1 MIVGVGRV
9 AGLTV
14 PAGEGTLLEMTS
26 EVERSAID
34 HLAQRLCT
42 QFPTVDAAVVARV
55 VRETHHRFDAHPT
68 REFVPILVED
78 AASDT
83 LRVMPTTIAR
93 RRR

>member
-1 MIVGVGRV
+1 VLPKTAPNHTHGSVRR
-9 AGLTV
+9 AN
-14 PAGEGTLLEMTS
+14 
-26 EVERSAID
+26 
-34 HLAQRLCT
+34 
-42 QFPTVDAAVVARV
+42 AAVVARV